1 MEPFLRPLIFY
12 ANGLKETF
20 NFLQGFFPQVG
31 EATLEFKKFW
41 WTQLNKLN
49 YHASEKPLSQN

>member
-31 EATLEFKKFW
+31 EATLEFKKF
-41 WTQLNKLN
+41 
-49 YHASEKPLSQN
+49 